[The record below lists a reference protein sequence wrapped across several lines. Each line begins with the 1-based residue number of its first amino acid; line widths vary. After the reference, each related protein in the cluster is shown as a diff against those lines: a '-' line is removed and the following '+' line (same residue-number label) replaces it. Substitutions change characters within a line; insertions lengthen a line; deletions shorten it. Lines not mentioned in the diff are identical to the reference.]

1 MGSGQTYC
9 LCFATWQKTQK
20 DVSSGWHIKIRSR
33 LINVDNYHRQTQTH
47 MSNPTIRTL
56 THSHNN
62 YMPWSE
68 HEHVFFPGGK
78 VFHPILGIPWSR
90 LIASWMFK
98 GSSARTPSST
108 SSFMTWFI
116 PIFQH
121 QIKGNVAG
129 KPVLLCFCWM
139 VFCRS
144 SKPFSTFLFGGYI
157 GRFHQQR
164 WAKTRRR
171 NEWTT
176 GLIFTMDGNAWS
188 DGHVTIN
195 KWR

>member
-20 DVSSGWHIKIRSR
+20 DVSSGWHIKIISC
-33 LINVDNYHRQTQTH
+33 LINFDNYQRQTQTH

-68 HEHVFFPGGK
+68 HEHVFFLGGGK
-78 VFHPILGIPWSR
+78 VIHPILGIPWSW

-116 PIFQH
+116 PIFQ

-144 SKPFSTFLFGGYI
+144 SKPIHWHVQHVFVWRIYREVSP
-157 GRFHQQR
+157 
-164 WAKTRRR
+164 
-171 NEWTT
+171 TT
-176 GLIFTMDGNAWS
+176 VG
-188 DGHVTIN
+188 
-195 KWR
+195 

>member
-1 MGSGQTYC
+1 MLIITTDKHRPTCLIRQSELWPTAIIIICRGQ
-9 LCFATWQKTQK
+9 
-20 DVSSGWHIKIRSR
+20 
-33 LINVDNYHRQTQTH
+33 NMN
-47 MSNPTIRTL
+47 M
-56 THSHNN
+56 
-62 YMPWSE
+62 
-68 HEHVFFPGGK
+68 FFFSGGK

-129 KPVLLCFCWM
+129 KPVVLLCFCWM